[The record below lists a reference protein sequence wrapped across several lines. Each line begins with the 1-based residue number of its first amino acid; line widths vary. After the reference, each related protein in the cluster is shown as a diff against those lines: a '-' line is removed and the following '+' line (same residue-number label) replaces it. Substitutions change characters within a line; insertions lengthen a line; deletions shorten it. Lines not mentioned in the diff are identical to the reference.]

1 MTVIEVTLD
10 EKYNVK
16 LFRNKIKEDLE
27 NEKITWQ
34 EYREKLKLIIGD
46 KPEPLAME
54 HFHLPLGLWFVGI
67 LISLFCF
74 VAEIINRRRK
84 SKVPDKAREV
94 PAGGSTQ
101 H

>member
-46 KPEPLAME
+46 KLEPLAME
-54 HFHLPLGLWFVGI
+54 HFHFPLGLWVVGTI
-67 LISLFCF
+67 ISISVF
-74 VAEIINRRRK
+74 VAEILIHH
-84 SKVPDKAREV
+84 
-94 PAGGSTQ
+94 STENPTVRG
-101 H
+101 